1 MKMRQSLSTFEAA
14 FREEAAES
22 VVKREKLRRQAI
34 QRARQ
39 RRTERVQKQGKMRF
53 VMLTAVILATAVLV
67 TVAMFQTLSLLV
79 G

>member
-22 VVKREKLRRQAI
+22 VVKREKVRRQAL

-53 VMLTAVILATAVLV
+53 VMLTAAILATAVLV
-67 TVAMFQTLSLLV
+67 TVAMFETLSLLV